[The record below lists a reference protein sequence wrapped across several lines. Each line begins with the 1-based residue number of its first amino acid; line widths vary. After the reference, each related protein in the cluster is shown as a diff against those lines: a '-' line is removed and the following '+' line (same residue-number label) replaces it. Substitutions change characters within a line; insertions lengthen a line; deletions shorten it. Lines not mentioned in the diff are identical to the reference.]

1 MQAEIVFRRENP
13 LLKRVEIQFKVIHH
27 GEGTPTRDTIKEEI
41 AKLAKA
47 PKDRV
52 IIDHVNSQFGKPQS
66 IGYAKIYDSK
76 EDALAIEREYTLG
89 RNKLIELKEKKKVK
103 KVEAAAPEKPKE
115 EAEAEEPKREPE
127 GEPEKA
133 EKEPE
138 AEEKAEKE
146 PEAEEKGE

>member
-1 MQAEIVFRRENP
+1 MQAEIVTRKENP

-27 GEGTPTRDTIKEEI
+27 GESTPTRDTIKEEI

-47 PKDRV
+47 PTDRV

-89 RNKLIELKEKKKVK
+89 RNKLVEVKKKKKVK
-103 KVEAAAPEKPKE
+103 KVEATAPKEPKE
-115 EAEAEEPKREPE
+115 EAEAEAEEPE
-127 GEPEKA
+127 GEPEK
-133 EKEPE
+133 
-138 AEEKAEKE
+138 EEKK
-146 PEAEEKGE
+146 PESEERGE